1 MMAAT
6 SSTVPAVLDDLV
18 SRTRLTLPD
27 VQVVDGP
34 PTEMLHGDVIFIG
47 FTGVPGEP
55 AVTDARTRRQYTPT
69 REAEAYD
76 VACLISAWPGGDTDM
91 KAARDR
97 AYELLDAMAEMLAGA
112 PQLGGLVKRIRISTD
127 TLIAEQTTKGA
138 VATLPVTVHVD
149 ADTR

>member
-1 MMAAT
+1 MAAA

-18 SRTRLTLPD
+18 ARTQQALPD

-34 PTEMLHGDVIFIG
+34 PTEMLEGDVIFIG

-55 AVTDARTRRQYTPT
+55 TVTDARTRRQYTPT
-69 REAEAYD
+69 RDSEAYD

-112 PQLGGLVKRIRISTD
+112 PQMDGLVKRVRISSG
-127 TLIAEQTTKGA
+127 TLLPEQTTNGA
-138 VATLPVTVHVD
+138 VATLSVTVHVD

>member
-1 MMAAT
+1 MAHT
-6 SSTVPAVLDDLV
+6 MSTVPAVLDDLV
-18 SRTRLTLPD
+18 SRTRLTLTG

-34 PTEMLHGDVIFIG
+34 PTEMLEGDVIFIG

-69 REAEAYD
+69 RDTEAYD

-91 KAARDR
+91 KTARDR
-97 AYELLDAMAEMLAGA
+97 AYELLDALADMLADA
-112 PQLGGLVKRIRISTD
+112 PQLGGLVKRVRISAD
-127 TLIAEQTTKGA
+127 TLLPEQTTNGA
-138 VATLPVTVHVD
+138 VATLSVTVHVD